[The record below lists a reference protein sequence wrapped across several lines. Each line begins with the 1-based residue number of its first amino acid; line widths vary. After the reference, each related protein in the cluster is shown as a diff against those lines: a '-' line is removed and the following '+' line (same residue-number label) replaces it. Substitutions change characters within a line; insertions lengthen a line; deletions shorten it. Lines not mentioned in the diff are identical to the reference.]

1 MFAKSESFYYDAILM
16 DIRMP
21 IMNGLDA
28 THKIRMMDRE
38 DAVVIP
44 IIAMTANA
52 FDEDGKK
59 SIDCGMDGH
68 LSKPIDIN
76 QLYVAL
82 NKAINR
88 SKGDKKLK
96 YKL

>member
-1 MFAKSESFYYDAILM
+1 
-16 DIRMP
+16 
-21 IMNGLDA
+21 
-28 THKIRMMDRE
+28 
-38 DAVVIP
+38 
-44 IIAMTANA
+44 MTANA

-59 SIDCGMDGH
+59 SIECGMDGH

-76 QLYVAL
+76 QLYIAL

-88 SKGDKKLK
+88 SSDNKRLK